1 MANCVSG
8 RRTTLLNTTLAENK
22 RRGTKTRRSIFSK
35 MTKMKFSLLLWT
47 GPETSS
53 TLIYL
58 SSSPRRLF
66 IPFGWIENFS
76 PLEKEAS
83 ILGQLEKSVSR
94 TILHPRKTTLSGTR
108 LPIRTLYVHPFTSLD
123 EFPSRNNR
131 ETLLMGQ
138 FPMEKSR
145 SPINYPDNNST

>member
-22 RRGTKTRRSIFSK
+22 RRGTKTRRSIFS
-35 MTKMKFSLLLWT
+35 TKMKFSLLLWT

-83 ILGQLEKSVSR
+83 ILGQLEESGSR
-94 TILHPRKTTLSGTR
+94 TIFYTLVKPRYRERGSRLEPFTFIPLHPSTSFR
-108 LPIRTLYVHPFTSLD
+108 LETIAK
-123 EFPSRNNR
+123 PS
-131 ETLLMGQ
+131 
-138 FPMEKSR
+138 
-145 SPINYPDNNST
+145 

>member
-22 RRGTKTRRSIFSK
+22 RRGTKTRRSIFS
-35 MTKMKFSLLLWT
+35 TKMKFSLLLWT

-76 PLEKEAS
+76 PLGGEAS
-83 ILGQLEKSVSR
+83 RPTRGIGLSND
-94 TILHPRKTTLSGTR
+94 ILHPRKTTLSGTR